1 MLPAENYFRECL
13 GHFIINTQLIIQKL
27 ENLKQDIKKHHE
39 NCNIA
44 KTVGTSIGTVGGLTA
59 LGCFIAAPFTM
70 VTVLFEPQCREIDP
84 LT

>member
-1 MLPAENYFRECL
+1 MLPAENDFRECL

-44 KTVGTSIGTVGGLTA
+44 KTVGTSIGTVAGLTA

-70 VTVLFEPQCREIDP
+70 GTVLFEPQCREIDP